1 MSQFAPSSKPV
12 EVLKPATKNKNKTI
26 YYTSSKNKTGTK
38 NDQDSASKLSALS
51 DLSKSL
57 TCIGSKKSFNNNM
70 IKDLQPNKDKICR
83 MTRNES
89 NFTSDYNNSDLQTV
103 IIYFLT

>member
-1 MSQFAPSSKPV
+1 
-12 EVLKPATKNKNKTI
+12 
-26 YYTSSKNKTGTK
+26 
-38 NDQDSASKLSALS
+38 
-51 DLSKSL
+51 
-57 TCIGSKKSFNNNM
+57 M

-103 IIYFLT
+103 IIYFLIPRGSQDRQN